1 MSALVTPARPLPVTI
16 AIRAQVNCT
25 AVIIGKV
32 MSAVHNAP
40 NPNDAPATAYVPMPE
55 GSSSDAQ
62 VINPGPRIINNRESG
77 FDLTI
82 FLDGLLIY
90 VYRGETNKEM
100 AKARVCRGPGSSRES
115 KQQGSLTL
123 VYIGLLLNNPRRS
136 NCSRDETTSS
146 LSVLIQNPQPQFH
159 SSVSTDLIVAKYQL
173 SRSFFRCA
181 RRAQATRE
189 SRQSRGS
196 FLSLRWA
203 NIPNFGCTA
212 MPGWLRSAKG
222 SKLLIKLNPF
232 RVPPS

>member
-55 GSSSDAQ
+55 GSSSDAH
-62 VINPGPRIINNRESG
+62 VINPGPRIINKRKSG
-77 FDLTI
+77 FDLTV

-159 SSVSTDLIVAKYQL
+159 SSVSTDLIVATNLVVRFSDALDVPKQQENQDNQED
-173 SRSFFRCA
+173 RSYPSAGPISPTSAVRPC
-181 RRAQATRE
+181 RD
-189 SRQSRGS
+189 GS
-196 FLSLRWA
+196 DQQKDQ
-203 NIPNFGCTA
+203 NY
-212 MPGWLRSAKG
+212 
-222 SKLLIKLNPF
+222 
-232 RVPPS
+232 